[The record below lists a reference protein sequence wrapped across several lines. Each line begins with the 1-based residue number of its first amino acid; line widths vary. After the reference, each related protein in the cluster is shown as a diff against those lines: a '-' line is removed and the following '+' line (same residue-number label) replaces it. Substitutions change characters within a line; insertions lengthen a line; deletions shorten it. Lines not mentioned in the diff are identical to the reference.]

1 MKSIED
7 KLLGQLYCFCGGGDD
22 PGGGKQD
29 RQMDELDQIAA
40 DFENMS
46 QQAAAGETVT
56 SGMAGGVGRGGDS
69 NDNDGDGIPNS
80 IDATPGVDRSSIG
93 AANYFDQAI
102 SDFGASP
109 VDIFGPGTPAQD
121 SRSTA
126 LGSPN
131 DIRNAERQEA
141 LQAQQFGIANA
152 LQKMGID
159 PKNIGRTPLDVD
171 GNIPDKMLGDEK
183 RGAFFGE
190 LDVLGEGEPDLV
202 DIPTPGGQLLSG
214 LINAVRSPVQITQQ
228 AVDKGATPV
237 TDKYGFTVGA
247 TSPTGDVV
255 YDIDPFSFDK
265 SPEMQEA
272 YNKMRE
278 MQDKDRGGDNDREVT
293 PAVTAPVA
301 PATCPPGYRFNE
313 KTNACEYVGQV
324 YPGAAP
330 YSGQPITAST
340 QYTGIGGLSPFVL
353 QPSYTPPASFAPLYN
368 VG

>member
-1 MKSIED
+1 MKSIEE
-7 KLLGQLYCFCGGGDD
+7 KLLGQLYCFCNGGADDDGGGS
-22 PGGGKQD
+22 QD
-29 RQMDELDQIAA
+29 AQMDELDQIAA
-40 DFENMS
+40 DFANMS

-102 SDFGASP
+102 SDFGAAP
-109 VDIFGPGTPAQD
+109 VDIFGPGTPAPD
-121 SRSTA
+121 SRTPA

-159 PKNIGRTPLDVD
+159 PKNIGKTPLDQS
-171 GNIPDKMLGDEK
+171 GRIPDKMIGDEK

-190 LDVLGEGEPDLV
+190 LDVLGAGEPDLL
-202 DIPTPGGQLLSG
+202 DIPTLGGQMLSG
-214 LINAVRSPVQITQQ
+214 LINTIKAPVQTTQQ
-228 AVDKGATPV
+228 AIEKGATPV

-265 SPEMQEA
+265 SPEMQSA
-272 YNKMRE
+272 YDKMRQ
-278 MQDKDRGGDNDREVT
+278 MQEAERGDGGDQQAA

-324 YPGAAP
+324 YPGATP
-330 YSGQPITAST
+330 YSGQPMTAST
-340 QYTGIGGLSPFVL
+340 QYTGIGGLQPFVL
-353 QPSYTPPASFAPLYN
+353 QPTYTAPTSFQPLYR
-368 VG
+368 V